1 MQEAFNLIKNS
12 SHIVFA
18 SHVNPDADTLGSALG
33 LMHALKG
40 TGKKLTVYN
49 QGELPKTLD
58 FMPGFE
64 LITDVFPKDADLV
77 VALDCGDIKRLGLGE
92 GAYKIVN
99 IDHHASNPLY
109 GDENIVM
116 PKAASTANVVLDFLR
131 YCQIRPS
138 AESAT
143 CLYAALASDTGFF
156 KYESTSEKAFLDAA
170 YLCECGAKADE
181 IARAMTQREPLS
193 KIKLLSKILAT
204 LELMAGGKMAYV
216 YLTKQMI
223 EDTGAKQDEADGAVE
238 TARSIEG
245 VEVSLFLRELDDGY
259 IRGSLRS
266 KSYIDVNDLAALF
279 GGGGHIR
286 AAGFTIKNELLFADA
301 ARKIADTVE
310 THILKG

>member
-1 MQEAFNLIKNS
+1 MQEAFNLINNS

-33 LMHALKG
+33 LMHAFK
-40 TGKKLTVYN
+40 TMGKKLTLYN
-49 QGELPKTLD
+49 RGELPKTLD

-77 VALDCGDIKRLGLGE
+77 VALDCGDIKRLGLGA
-92 GAYKIVN
+92 GAYKIIN

-116 PKAASTANVVLDFLR
+116 PKAASTASVVVDFLR

-156 KYESTSEKAFLDAA
+156 KYESTNEKAFLDAA
-170 YLCECGAKADE
+170 YLCECGAKAADV
-181 IARAMTQREPLS
+181 ARLMTQRESLS

-204 LELMAGGKMAYV
+204 LELAAGGKMAYV
-216 YLTKQMI
+216 YMTKQMLD
-223 EDTGAKQDEADGAVE
+223 EAGAKQDEADGAVE
-238 TARSIEG
+238 MARSIDG
-245 VEVSLFLRELDDGY
+245 VEVGLFLRELDGGH

-266 KSYIDVNDLAALF
+266 KSYIDVNSLAALF
-279 GGGGHIR
+279 GGGGHVR

-301 ARKIADTVE
+301 AKKIADTIE

>member
-1 MQEAFNLIKNS
+1 MQKAFNLIKNS

-18 SHVNPDADTLGSALG
+18 SHINPDADTLGSALG
-33 LMHALKG
+33 LMHAMGGMEKR
-40 TGKKLTVYN
+40 LTVYN

-64 LITDVFPKDADLV
+64 LITDIFPKDADLV
-77 VALDCGDIKRLGLGE
+77 VALDCGDIKRLGLGAGE
-92 GAYKIVN
+92 YKVVN

-116 PKAASTANVVLDFLR
+116 PEAASAASVALDFLR
-131 YCQIRPS
+131 YCKIKPNP
-138 AESAT
+138 ESAT

-156 KYESTSEKAFLDAA
+156 KYESTNEKAFLDAA

-181 IARAMTQREPLS
+181 VARSMTQREPLS

-204 LELMAGGKMAYV
+204 LELMADGKMAYV
-216 YLTKQMI
+216 LLTRRMI
-223 EDTGAKQDEADGAVE
+223 EESGARQDEADGAVE
-238 TARSIEG
+238 MARSIEG
-245 VEVSLFLRELDDGY
+245 VEASLFLRELDDGY

-266 KSYIDVNDLAALF
+266 KSYIDVNKLAALF

-301 ARKIADTVE
+301 AKKIADTIE